1 MFRFENTQKVKRVS
15 PINLES
21 LLINLKN
28 TIMSN
33 EQIKPFKPFTREQ
46 KQKQRKRL
54 ISDAELG
61 DIDDSGKIRP
71 SEKMVEVAE
80 KEMGEDQGFYSE
92 EETVN
97 GIKLSIGWYDNYEEY
112 CIYFPQAPSLN
123 KLLRISSDKKMAEQV
138 FTRAKQLAE
147 QENRD
152 NIPQII
158 KKVDDFISEL
168 AEQD

>member
-1 MFRFENTQKVKRVS
+1 
-15 PINLES
+15 
-21 LLINLKN
+21 
-28 TIMSN
+28 MSN
-33 EQIKPFKPFTREQ
+33 EQIKPLKPFTKEQ
-46 KQKQRKRL
+46 KQIQKKRL
-54 ISDAELG
+54 QSDAELG
-61 DIDDSGKIRP
+61 DVDDFGNIQP
-71 SEKMVEVAE
+71 SERMVEVAE

-112 CIYFPQAPSLN
+112 CIYFPQASGLN
-123 KLLRISSDKKMAEQV
+123 NLLRISSDKRMAEQV

-158 KKVDDFISEL
+158 KRVDDFISEL